1 MIDQRE
7 ELPLLPFGN
16 PIGFVPAASRGITQL
31 SKVKLN
37 FEIGFTLL
45 EVVVAMAIVGLG
57 VVTLLELFSL
67 NLRLGVRSAEKTEAT
82 AYVRQVMDEILIRR
96 EIREDRGSG
105 STNRKGSWS
114 LTVGSSLDKPSSL
127 SESRWELKEI
137 TLEWTY
143 GDVNG
148 KRGAPMQM
156 KTLRLLRK
164 ERP

>member
-1 MIDQRE
+1 
-7 ELPLLPFGN
+7 
-16 PIGFVPAASRGITQL
+16 
-31 SKVKLN
+31 
-37 FEIGFTLL
+37 
-45 EVVVAMAIVGLG
+45 MAIVGLG

-105 STNRKGSWS
+105 SSNRKGSWS
-114 LTVGSSLDKPSSL
+114 LTVGSSLDKSSFL